1 MNGIDPNKNCHAYCF
16 YRKQCRYAEGSK
28 GLDPEDCGMYYRLED
43 LMEEARDAAREQRR
57 IRAEELGVDE
67 REVDDW

>member
-1 MNGIDPNKNCHAYCF
+1 MSNIDPNKNCHEYCT
-16 YRKQCRYAEGSK
+16 YRKQCRYAEGSN

-43 LMEEARDAAREQRR
+43 LMMEAREIEREQRR
-57 IRAEELGVDE
+57 IRAEELGVEE